1 MNDNH
6 DTEKGRELEPKIAN
20 SLIATSADE
29 DEVLPDTTADLYID
43 PVAERKLVLK
53 LDLCLSPVMT
63 MIFLAAYLD
72 RSNIGNAASAG
83 MTTDLHLKGNQLG
96 SEFSASQAS
105 NSGFGFVTNSCAF

>member
-1 MNDNH
+1 M
-6 DTEKGRELEPKIAN
+6 
-20 SLIATSADE
+20 ATSD

-63 MIFLAAYLD
+63 KIFLAAYLD

-83 MTTDLHLKGNQLG
+83 MTTDLHLKEINWEVSFPHHKQAILVLVLLLIHALFRCGNALLRALC
-96 SEFSASQAS
+96 SI
-105 NSGFGFVTNSCAF
+105 

>member
-20 SLIATSADE
+20 SLIATSD

>member
-6 DTEKGRELEPKIAN
+6 DTEKGHELEPKIAN
-20 SLIATSADE
+20 SLIATSD
-29 DEVLPDTTADLYID
+29 DEVLQDTIADLYID

-83 MTTDLHLKGNQLG
+83 MTTDLHLKRNQLG
-96 SEFSASQAS
+96 SEFSTARTN
-105 NSGFGFVTNSCAF
+105 NSRSVTDSCNFQMR

>member
-1 MNDNH
+1 M
-6 DTEKGRELEPKIAN
+6 
-20 SLIATSADE
+20 ATSD

-72 RSNIGNAASAG
+72 RSNTKADRFEIGPFFYSRIY
-83 MTTDLHLKGNQLG
+83 
-96 SEFSASQAS
+96 
-105 NSGFGFVTNSCAF
+105 V

>member
-6 DTEKGRELEPKIAN
+6 DTEKGHELDPKIAN
-20 SLIATSADE
+20 SLIATSD
-29 DEVLPDTTADLYID
+29 DEVLQDTTADLYVD

-53 LDLCLSPVMT
+53 LDVCLSPVMT

-83 MTTDLHLKGNQLG
+83 VTTDLHLKGNQLG
-96 SEFSASQAS
+96 SEFPASQANNPGSVTDSS
-105 NSGFGFVTNSCAF
+105 NFQMP

>member
-1 MNDNH
+1 M
-6 DTEKGRELEPKIAN
+6 
-20 SLIATSADE
+20 ATSD

>member
-1 MNDNH
+1 MNENH
-6 DTEKGRELEPKIAN
+6 DTEKGHELKPKIAN
-20 SLIATSADE
+20 SLIATSD
-29 DEVLPDTTADLYID
+29 DEVLPDATADLYID

-63 MIFLAAYLD
+63 MVFLAAYLD

-96 SEFSASQAS
+96 SKFPHHKAN
-105 NSGFGFVTNSCAF
+105 NSGSLIDSCDF

>member
-1 MNDNH
+1 MKDND
-6 DTEKGRELEPKIAN
+6 DTEKGHELEPKIAN
-20 SLIATSADE
+20 SFIATDD
-29 DEVLPDTTADLYID
+29 DEVLSDTTADLYID

-53 LDLCLSPVMT
+53 LDLYLSPVMT

-96 SEFSASQAS
+96 SEFSAAQPNNPVS
-105 NSGFGFVTNSCAF
+105 VTDPRNFQMP

>member
-20 SLIATSADE
+20 SLIATSD

-96 SEFSASQAS
+96 SEFSASQAR
-105 NSGFGFVTNSCAF
+105 NSGFVANSCAF